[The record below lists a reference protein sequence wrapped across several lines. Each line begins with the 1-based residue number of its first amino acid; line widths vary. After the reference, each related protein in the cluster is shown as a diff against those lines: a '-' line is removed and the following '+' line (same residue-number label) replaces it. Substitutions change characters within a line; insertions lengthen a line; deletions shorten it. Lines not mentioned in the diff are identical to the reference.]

1 MVALDAA
8 ESMVALDAA
17 HVAYLP
23 DPVKLASEAGYPAPD
38 VRERLAG
45 EAGMAFTTLS
55 CEDVASGRLAGHT
68 VLVVPGGFAPHTFAR
83 LGDAGAAAIREWT
96 RAGGGFVGVCAGA
109 FLGCEL
115 GLLPVSVRD
124 IDHVGAEATPCRVAF
139 TAAGQDLL
147 GGPSAPVI
155 ARYANG
161 PLLQLLEQEGG
172 SAALQVLATF
182 ASSARPA
189 AVAMEG
195 SPAIVAGRFGDG
207 LVRCSPLPRGR
218 ARGIQ
223 QSVSTSTPSLAQV
236 LLASPHLEDGPD
248 ERTRAPFR
256 NLARLAHGFGRAAR
270 HERRLHE
277 GPRRGLPGAAP
288 SCAGSR
294 RGAARGRAGSCTG
307 GTPSADAA
315 CGSLSTGEGGSDGG
329 GGEDGSDGGGGEGG
343 SDGGG
348 AEDGSDGGGGEG
360 GSGRAGRA
368 SVSLDRLLE
377 IRCSLCPT
385 DAVAREL

>member
-172 SAALQVLATF
+172 GAALQVLATF

-223 QSVSTSTPSLAQV
+223 QSVSTST
-236 LLASPHLEDGPD
+236 
-248 ERTRAPFR
+248 
-256 NLARLAHGFGRAAR
+256 
-270 HERRLHE
+270 
-277 GPRRGLPGAAP
+277 
-288 SCAGSR
+288 
-294 RGAARGRAGSCTG
+294 
-307 GTPSADAA
+307 
-315 CGSLSTGEGGSDGG
+315 
-329 GGEDGSDGGGGEGG
+329 
-343 SDGGG
+343 
-348 AEDGSDGGGGEG
+348 
-360 GSGRAGRA
+360 
-368 SVSLDRLLE
+368 
-377 IRCSLCPT
+377 
-385 DAVAREL
+385 